1 MAGRGSGIGLGFV
14 GGLGVKGSPG
24 PSNTSTRPAA
34 PGQLYG
40 PKIRQ
45 GMSSMGTHHWLWI
58 LIAIEMGILV
68 LLRKVVFKS
77 YHGG

>member
-1 MAGRGSGIGLGFV
+1 MAGRGSGIGLGFS
-14 GGLGVKGSPG
+14 GGLGAGGVG

-40 PKIRQ
+40 PKIKN
-45 GMSSMGTHHWLWI
+45 GASNMGVHHYLWL
-58 LIAIEMGILV
+58 LVAIEMGILV
-68 LLRKVVFKS
+68 LLRAVVFKQ